1 MGQRVMFRVVGE
13 PATQGSHNAGRRGQV
28 YDKNK
33 KLAPWRA
40 AVRAAALPLF
50 GSYAARTDPGMMWL
64 NGPLHVSVSFV
75 LLRPPSHFRRGSRS
89 HLLAS
94 DAPEW
99 PATRPDLDKMLR
111 ATLDALKMG
120 MAYRDDGQ
128 VVAVQADKRY
138 AAHEDAERPGA
149 WICLSPWPGE
159 GASGADD
166 S

>member
-13 PATQGSHNAGRRGQV
+13 PATQGSHNTGRRGQV

-33 KLAPWRA
+33 KLAPWRD
-40 AVRAAALPLF
+40 AVIAAALPLF
-50 GSYAARTDPGMMWL
+50 GGRAQADPALQWL
-64 NGPLHVSVSFV
+64 NGPLCVSVTFI
-75 LLRPPSHFRRGSRS
+75 LPRPPSHFRKGSRS

-94 DAPEW
+94 DAPAS

-138 AAHEDAERPGA
+138 AAHEDAQRPGA
-149 WICLSPWPGE
+149 WICISPWPGE
-159 GASGADD
+159 GASDAAD